1 MVPDLR
7 LNNAVIPKNKK
18 LVEREGNESQIST
31 RKHVEKLFNRGDNR
45 DLNTAGRESRI

>member
-1 MVPDLR
+1 MPRGIAELYS
-7 LNNAVIPKNKK
+7 
-18 LVEREGNESQIST
+18 EGNGSHIST